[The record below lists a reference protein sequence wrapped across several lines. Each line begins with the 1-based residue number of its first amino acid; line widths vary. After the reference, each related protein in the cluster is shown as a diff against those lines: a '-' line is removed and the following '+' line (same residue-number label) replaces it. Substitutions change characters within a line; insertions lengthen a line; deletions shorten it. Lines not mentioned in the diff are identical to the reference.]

1 MHGHMSMC
9 MCVYAHI
16 VNRASHYSGSEDGEA
31 IDRTNPFQPQACII
45 SVTFNVLA
53 MPQSAQSHTLIC
65 TTYMVVQ
72 YRTQSD
78 GIHLTDGT

>member
-1 MHGHMSMC
+1 MSMC

-31 IDRTNPFQPQACII
+31 IDRANPFQPQACII

-53 MPQSAQSHTLIC
+53 MPKLLNHTLIC
-65 TTYMVVQ
+65 TTYMVVH
-72 YRTQSD
+72 YRTQPD